1 MQRVNLINTNK
12 QGGSLIPLKPP
23 LSGGMG
29 SNFKSKLHLSP
40 DEGTNWFFVVGVII
54 LVLILG
60 GWGVI
65 YYFNYSLDKQSQQL
79 DGETAS
85 ANAELNKHQYYA
97 NTLSVL
103 ADQVKSLNKLIDS
116 HVYASNAL
124 ALVEVLT
131 LKNVQWTKFDLNLEK
146 HSIGLDGV
154 APTYSVFAEQA
165 TVLGLSPDVAN
176 IKYPD
181 PSLNSTGIAFH
192 VDLVLKASVFKN
204 TVYQS
209 VKSLTIPGVEWNK
222 LSYDPITSQVSLTG
236 QASSVGGIDAQI
248 SAFKKADSIVT
259 VDQQQ
264 SNGTTFNVSLNLIPM
279 QVKSDAF
286 ISVKSLLGQEI
297 QWTKLNLVFDHQK
310 NRYKLITEGQTHEN
324 FSITSGGKTYEFNA
338 INNQKEIFKNSRDIE
353 QVIDKSTGSTNAIF
367 ELILNPAVFG
377 PK

>member
-1 MQRVNLINTNK
+1 MQEVNLINTNK
-12 QGGSLIPLKPP
+12 QGGASAPLRPA

-40 DEGTNWFFVVGVII
+40 GEGTNWFFVIGVAI

-60 GWGVI
+60 GWGMI
-65 YYFNYSLDKQSQQL
+65 YYFNYSLDKQNQQL
-79 DGETAS
+79 DSETVS

-97 NTLSVL
+97 NALSVL

-116 HVYASNAL
+116 HVYSSNAL

-131 LKNVQWTKFDLNLEK
+131 LKNVQWTKFDLDAEK
-146 HSIGLDGV
+146 HSIGLDGA
-154 APTYSVFAEQA
+154 APSYSVFAEQA
-165 TVLGLSPDVAN
+165 TVLGLSPDVAT

-181 PSLNSTGIAFH
+181 PSLSSEGIAFH
-192 VDLVLKASVFKN
+192 VDLVLEDSVFKN
-204 TVYQS
+204 TVYQL
-209 VKSLTIPGVEWNK
+209 VKSLTIKGIEWTK
-222 LSYDPITSQVSLTG
+222 LSYNQAANQVSLVG
-236 QASSVGGIDAQI
+236 QSSSVGGVDAQI
-248 SAFKKADSIVT
+248 NAFKKADSIVT
-259 VDQQQ
+259 VEQQQ
-264 SNGTTFNVSLNLIPM
+264 SNGATFNVSLNLIPM

-286 ISVKSLLGQEI
+286 ILVKSLLGQEI
-297 QWTKLNLVFDHQK
+297 QWTKLDLVFDHQK
-310 NRYKLITEGQTHEN
+310 NRYKFIAEGQTHEN
-324 FSITSGGKTYEFNA
+324 LLITSGGKTYEFNA